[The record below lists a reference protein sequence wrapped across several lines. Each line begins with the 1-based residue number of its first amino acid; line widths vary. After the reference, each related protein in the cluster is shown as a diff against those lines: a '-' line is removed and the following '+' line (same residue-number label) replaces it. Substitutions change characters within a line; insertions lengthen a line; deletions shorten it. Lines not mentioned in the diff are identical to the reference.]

1 MYVFFA
7 NFATLE
13 AGMIDFF
20 SSLSN
25 ECMPE
30 SLTGINL
37 ILTKPDNPLS
47 PVSRRSPP
55 LAVVVFGQLLQVPQ
69 ALPPDSCYR
78 TYIMRQLSHW
88 VYQSPE
94 CIVQFSDS
102 FKCSKRFFQT
112 DVTQQ
117 LRYWAYS
124 KIPSRSY
131 IFWTALN
138 EAKVISSVVPNKQ
151 F

>member
-7 NFATLE
+7 KLRYFRSR
-13 AGMIDFF
+13 DDRFF

-25 ECMPE
+25 ECTTE
-30 SLTGINL
+30 SLTGIDL

-55 LAVVVFGQLLQVPQ
+55 RAVVVFGQLQVPQ
-69 ALPPDSCYR
+69 ALPPDSYYR

-94 CIVQFSDS
+94 CTVQFSDS

-124 KIPSRSY
+124 KSPSRSY
-131 IFWTALN
+131 IFWTALS

>member
-55 LAVVVFGQLLQVPQ
+55 LAVVVFGQLQVPQ

-78 TYIMRQLSHW
+78 TDIMRQLSHW

-94 CIVQFSDS
+94 CTVQFSDS

-117 LRYWAYS
+117 LSYWAYS

-131 IFWTALN
+131 IFWTTWT
-138 EAKVISSVVPNKQ
+138 EAKVISSVVLSKQ

>member
-7 NFATLE
+7 KLRYFRSR
-13 AGMIDFF
+13 DDRFF

-25 ECMPE
+25 ECTTE
-30 SLTGINL
+30 SLTGIDL

-55 LAVVVFGQLLQVPQ
+55 LAVVVFGQLQVPQ

-78 TYIMRQLSHW
+78 TDIMRQLSHW

-94 CIVQFSDS
+94 CTVQFSDS

-117 LRYWAYS
+117 LSYWAYS

-131 IFWTALN
+131 IFWTTWT
-138 EAKVISSVVPNKQ
+138 EAKVISSVVLSKQ